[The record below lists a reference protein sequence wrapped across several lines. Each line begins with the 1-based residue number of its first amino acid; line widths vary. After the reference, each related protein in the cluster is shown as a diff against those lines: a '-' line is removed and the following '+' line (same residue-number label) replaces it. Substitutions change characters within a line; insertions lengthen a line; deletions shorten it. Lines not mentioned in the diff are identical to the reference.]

1 MSDFVAAARDSIPT
15 AKTRVT
21 TAQTRGRGRA
31 NASVRGGRGRSV
43 ASKRGRG
50 NKRKANRPDNSTNST
65 SRGKAKGGRGGTRGC
80 AEGTRGEET
89 RGNIETTQT
98 TEEEARRGTISEE
111 NYNTGPGTAY
121 HLLFGDD
128 GARSAIPDL
137 NKNVPEEV
145 QISQNTPQ

>member
-31 NASVRGGRGRSV
+31 NASARGGRGRSV
-43 ASKRGRG
+43 AFERGRG
-50 NKRKANRPDNSTNST
+50 NKRKASRPDDSTTNTAGT
-65 SRGKAKGGRGGTRGC
+65 SRGKARGGRG
-80 AEGTRGEET
+80 A
-89 RGNIETTQT
+89 T

-111 NYNTGPGTAY
+111 NYNTGPGSFY
-121 HLLFGDD
+121 HLLCGDD

-137 NKNVPEEV
+137 NENVLEEV
-145 QISQNTPQ
+145 PISQNAPQ